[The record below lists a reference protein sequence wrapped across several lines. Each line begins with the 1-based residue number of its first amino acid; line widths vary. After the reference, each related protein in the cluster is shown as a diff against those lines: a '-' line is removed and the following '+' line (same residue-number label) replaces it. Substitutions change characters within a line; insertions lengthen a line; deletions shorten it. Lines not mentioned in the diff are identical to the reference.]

1 MLEQTFTEP
10 STESAYG
17 DGPRLGDYVRYLT
30 PRRLAK
36 VVYGV
41 VVCLILGELG
51 IAVVNP
57 QREVLPKDLVVK
69 DSALGFRM
77 VPSYRGVEP
86 KDGIPLEI
94 NSQGLRER
102 ELGAPRPGTL
112 RILVLGDSVVFGLGV
127 RAEDAFPRALER
139 TLEQQQQPIQVLNGG
154 VPGYG
159 TLQEMKLFEETVG
172 VLQPDVVLVTV
183 SVFNDVEDNVKF
195 ARPQKR
201 WESAP
206 NVIYKPLLWLRQ
218 RSQLY
223 MMMRQY
229 RASISA
235 ETMMDIHAAQPSP
248 KTTRGLQLTE
258 ESLVSFAEA
267 ARQRGVAF
275 GILLAPAQ
283 KQASPQVW
291 QETLRGHGLDAAA
304 YSHEQP
310 NRRFSDFAREH
321 RLPLLDLLPLLR
333 QDAGRLYEN
342 EHWTTAGHVR
352 VAEAVAD
359 FLHASDIIG
368 RSPETAHKE

>member
-1 MLEQTFTEP
+1 MREQTFTGP
-10 STESAYG
+10 STESVYG

-30 PRRLAK
+30 PSRLAK

-41 VVCLILGELG
+41 VVCLMLGELG
-51 IAVVNP
+51 IALVDP
-57 QREVLPKDLVVK
+57 QQEVLPKDLVVR

-94 NSQGLRER
+94 NAQGLRER
-102 ELGAPRPGTL
+102 ELGALRPGTL

-139 TLEQQQQPIQVLNGG
+139 ALGQQQPIQVLNGG

-159 TLQEMKLFEETVG
+159 TLQEIKLFEETVG

-195 ARPQKR
+195 ARPHKR

-223 MMMRQY
+223 MMLRQY
-229 RASISA
+229 RASVSA

-258 ESLVSFAEA
+258 ESLVRFAEA
-267 ARQRGVAF
+267 ARKRGVAF

-321 RLPLLDLLPLLR
+321 GLPLLDLLPLLR

-342 EHWTTAGHVR
+342 EHWTTAGHVC
-352 VAEAVAD
+352 VAEAVGE
-359 FLHASDIIG
+359 FLRANDIIG
-368 RSPETAHKE
+368 GSPETAHKE